1 MSDFEAAYAL
11 HQKAVA
17 EANAFNKIVIF
28 DALSSTGITSITVTF
43 DGCGDSG
50 QIDDITAYAGEQE
63 TGFLA
68 TKVTLRVTSWGQ
80 PKMTDR
86 ESPSSPEAIEDLC
99 YGCLEQTHGGWENN
113 DGAYGEFTFDV
124 AERKIT
130 LDFNGRFTDTW
141 SDAHTF

>member
-1 MSDFEAAYAL
+1 MSDFAADYAL
-11 HQKAVA
+11 HLKTVA
-17 EANAFNKIVIF
+17 ETNAFNKTVIF
-28 DALSSTGITSITVTF
+28 DALSPAGITSITVTF

-50 QIDDITAYAGEQE
+50 QIDDITAYSGEQQTE
-63 TGFLA
+63 FPA

-80 PKMTDR
+80 PKMIDR
-86 ESPSSPEAIEDLC
+86 ESLLSEAVEDLC
-99 YGCLEQTHGGWENN
+99 YSCLEQTHGGWENN
-113 DGAYGEFTFDV
+113 DGAYGEFAFDI